1 MFPCPPSPKKCA
13 SPAAATARASPRRAR
28 AFERDRDEAR
38 ATTVMGAQSRTGKAR
53 AKRDGVPLDAKTR
66 KKLAA
71 AESAKRPGI
80 TYAQKRKAQR
90 AARDA
95 KKRSGDSGRASN
107 DGEMRRETPQYG
119 PLEVRYRALAKKL
132 RQIEALEAREREGEG
147 MDAQQ
152 VKKLRRK
159 EYLEAEMRNLK
170 KLISGEEEEEESE
183 DDDEDEEEDTS
194 EEDDEEDEEE
204 SEEEEDE
211 DDEDEEESE
220 EESDEEEDESEE
232 ESDEEE

>member
-1 MFPCPPSPKKCA
+1 
-13 SPAAATARASPRRAR
+13 
-28 AFERDRDEAR
+28 
-38 ATTVMGAQSRTGKAR
+38 MGAQSRTGKAR

-71 AESAKRPGI
+71 AASATRPGI
-80 TYAQKRKAQR
+80 TYAQKREAER

-107 DGEMRRETPQYG
+107 DGEMRRETPRYG

-194 EEDDEEDEEE
+194 EEEDEEDEEE
-204 SEEEEDE
+204 SEEEEDD
-211 DDEDEEESE
+211 DDED
-220 EESDEEEDESEE
+220 EDESEE

>member
-1 MFPCPPSPKKCA
+1 
-13 SPAAATARASPRRAR
+13 
-28 AFERDRDEAR
+28 
-38 ATTVMGAQSRTGKAR
+38 MGAQSRTGKAR

-71 AESAKRPGI
+71 AESAKRPGL
-80 TYAQKRKAQR
+80 TYAQKRKAER

-183 DDDEDEEEDTS
+183 DDDE
-194 EEDDEEDEEE
+194 EDEEE
-204 SEEEEDE
+204 SEEDEDE

-220 EESDEEEDESEE
+220 EESDEDEDESEE

>member
-1 MFPCPPSPKKCA
+1 
-13 SPAAATARASPRRAR
+13 
-28 AFERDRDEAR
+28 
-38 ATTVMGAQSRTGKAR
+38 MGAQSRTGKAR

-66 KKLAA
+66 KSWPPPR
-71 AESAKRPGI
+71 SAKRPGI
-80 TYAQKRKAQR
+80 TYAQKRKAER
-90 AARDA
+90 AARDE

-119 PLEVRYRALAKKL
+119 HLEVRYRALAKKL
-132 RQIEALEAREREGEG
+132 RQIEALGGAGREGEG

-183 DDDEDEEEDTS
+183 DDDEEDEEDTS

-204 SEEEEDE
+204 SEEEEDD
-211 DDEDEEESE
+211 DDED
-220 EESDEEEDESEE
+220 EDESEE

>member
-1 MFPCPPSPKKCA
+1 MFPFPPSPKKCA

-80 TYAQKRKAQR
+80 TYAQKRKAER

-183 DDDEDEEEDTS
+183 DDEDEEEDTS
-194 EEDDEEDEEE
+194 EEDD
-204 SEEEEDE
+204 EEDE

-220 EESDEEEDESEE
+220 EESDEDEDESEE

>member
-1 MFPCPPSPKKCA
+1 
-13 SPAAATARASPRRAR
+13 
-28 AFERDRDEAR
+28 
-38 ATTVMGAQSRTGKAR
+38 MGAQSRTGKAR
-53 AKRDGVPLDAKTR
+53 TKRDGVPLDAKTR

-80 TYAQKRKAQR
+80 TYAQKRKAEK
-90 AARDA
+90 AKRDA
-95 KKRSGDSGRASN
+95 LKRSGDSGRASN
-107 DGEMRRETPQYG
+107 DGELRRETPQYG

-132 RQIEALEAREREGEG
+132 RQIEALEARERDGER

-152 VKKLRRK
+152 TKKLRRK

-170 KLISGEEEEEESE
+170 KLISGE
-183 DDDEDEEEDTS
+183 DE
-194 EEDDEEDEEE
+194 EEDEEE

-211 DDEDEEESE
+211 DMSEEEDEDMSEEEDEDDE
-220 EESDEEEDESEE
+220 EESDEDEDDESEE